1 MIFSFEDL
9 KYMKIVREM
18 PWNPPFIMNIY
29 YYLVDGLLIDT
40 GPSSLADQAIGFV
53 NSHTV
58 NQVFLT
64 HLHEDHAG
72 LAYWLQETKQT
83 PVYLHPGSVE
93 EALREPDLAHY
104 RLDLWGRRR
113 AFHAVPA
120 PAAIKT
126 ANHLFQVID
135 TPGHHRFHN
144 VLYEQKQGWL
154 FSGDL
159 LTNLKPASVFYEE
172 NLGDMLISI
181 KKLLDLDIGTVFCT
195 HSGIHK
201 NGREL
206 LVQKF
211 NYLHKLQEQ
220 ISDFRVQGLSNEE
233 INLRLFPRS
242 NRLEGALGEDFSS
255 YYIVK
260 TL

>member
-1 MIFSFEDL
+1 
-9 KYMKIVREM
+9 MKAIREM
-18 PWNPPFIMNIY
+18 PWDPPFIMNVF

-40 GPSSLADQAIGFV
+40 GPSSLASISIGFF
-53 NSHTV
+53 NSHTI

-72 LAYWLQETKQT
+72 MAFWMHENKQT
-83 PVYLHPGSVE
+83 PVYLHPGSIE
-93 EALREPDLAHY
+93 EALREPDLAQY
-104 RLDLWGRRR
+104 RLDLWGKRR
-113 AFHAVPA
+113 AFQAVPA
-120 PAAIKT
+120 PPTISTGK
-126 ANHLFQVID
+126 HLFQVID
-135 TPGHHRFHN
+135 TPGHCRCHN

-172 NLGDMLISI
+172 DLGEMLLSI
-181 KKLLDLDIGTVFCT
+181 KKLLDFDIGTVFCT
-195 HSGIHK
+195 HRGIFN

-206 LVQKF
+206 LVRKL
-211 NYLHKLQEQ
+211 NYLLQLQER
-220 ISDFRVQGLSNEE
+220 IRDLRAQGLNDED
-233 INLRLFPRS
+233 INHRLFPRS

-255 YYIVK
+255 YYIVH